1 MMQCQAQCTTSVAQ
15 AALSLV
21 DDIFGDQANT
31 AYVVTTKTKKG

>member
-1 MMQCQAQCTTSVAQ
+1 MDAMPGSVYYICGPGAFL
-15 AALSLV
+15 A